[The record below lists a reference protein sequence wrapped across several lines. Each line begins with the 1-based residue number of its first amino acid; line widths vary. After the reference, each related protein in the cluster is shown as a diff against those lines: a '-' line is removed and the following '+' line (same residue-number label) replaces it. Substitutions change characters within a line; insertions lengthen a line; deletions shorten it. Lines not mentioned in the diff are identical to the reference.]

1 MTYILL
7 ERSLVMSYSFEYSF
21 PGCFKF
27 LFRKK
32 ACSIRAIDT
41 YTTYQSEE
49 YIICFFST
57 TDNPQVTL
65 SVDFEWKTA
74 VKALGRPNIAK
85 RNQIDKMAFEV
96 YIMHEKALSIKEEM
110 SYLPQRMF
118 LWIFVSLF
126 VTFSVAGL
134 QLWHLKTFFQKKK
147 LI

>member
-1 MTYILL
+1 M
-7 ERSLVMSYSFEYSF
+7 R
-21 PGCFKF
+21 
-27 LFRKK
+27 
-32 ACSIRAIDT
+32 
-41 YTTYQSEE
+41 Q
-49 YIICFFST
+49 
-57 TDNPQVTL
+57 
-65 SVDFEWKTA
+65 
-74 VKALGRPNIAK
+74 
-85 RNQIDKMAFEV
+85 KMAFEV